1 MVERVCRGVMGVM
14 GRVMGRVVIWAAVLA
29 GVGSGVARADGGDVL
44 IADAMDSPERG
55 GWTLVAAEGV
65 RGSVRAGA
73 DEGAGAG
80 VGVGAGVVVEYDFEK
95 GSGFVIL
102 RRELKI
108 DLPENFRVSVE
119 MRGEGRTNNLELKL
133 VDESG
138 ENVWWVN
145 RRGMAWP
152 GEWATVHTP
161 RRMFEF
167 AWGPAG
173 AGAGL
178 KRAGSVEIVIAA
190 NTPQARGG
198 RGKVWLRNFRVERL
212 DVPAPTPVG
221 WIEARRE
228 AAIGANQ
235 EQLPREAEFE
245 LGGLCDIGGVV
256 VEFPRGQAR
265 EYRVELSTRAEEFA
279 AAARV
284 KTAGGV
290 RDFVRL
296 PASAARAVRIVFE
309 GEVDPARAWLMLP
322 ARIRVLSAAAGE
334 SANAFL
340 REVAREETAAGA
352 DARGVY
358 PRTMLG
364 EQRYWTVIGV
374 PEDEAEALVAE
385 DGSVEV
391 GRGLLSLEPM
401 VEVVGAEVGAGGSK
415 RLTWADA
422 RTSVDL
428 RERVLPMPGVTHE
441 FGGGLTLRV
450 EHAAV
455 GEAGASAIVSRYV
468 LKAGKEA
475 VRGRVVVAARCW
487 QVLPPWQELNIT
499 GGFTAITR
507 ARVEGAV
514 GAESMVLT
522 QAEREVRVMP
532 MAADGGSWTFAA
544 GAFAEGRAAR
554 ATRELRGAESS
565 VEDATGMLHAEIRGP
580 MVELAAGAS
589 AEFVIVT
596 PMHEGAEKGL
606 GIGAA
611 TRGDDPRLREM
622 VEAEAAK
629 WRGLVNRVGLTLPER
644 ARAIVETFKTQQA
657 YVLIN
662 QDGPRIQPG
671 SRTYERSWI
680 RDGSLTGTA
689 LLATGHADR
698 ARAFVEWYA
707 PFQFESGKVPCVV
720 DGRGPDPTAE
730 HDSHGQ
736 LIYALHKVYRFTR
749 DRALLE
755 RNLERVE
762 RAVAYIDS
770 LRKERMT
777 DAYRPGA
784 PGVAALDA
792 AKFGIV
798 PESISHEGY
807 SAKPMH
813 SYWDGF
819 FVVKGLKDAVKI
831 AEILGREDLA
841 AKWRPIRDEYIA
853 AHYESLRRAT
863 AAHGIEYLPGCV
875 ELGDFDATS
884 TTVAIFPCGELD
896 RAREEVRRS
905 DGAALID
912 LTFEKWW
919 TYFVDRREGRVK
931 STEYTPYELRSVG
944 SFVYLGQRGRAHEA
958 LEFYF
963 ADQRPGA
970 WRQWGEIVWRDPA
983 AARFIGDMP
992 HTWVGSDFV
1001 NAVRAMFV
1009 YERESDESLVLG
1021 AGIVD
1026 SWLEGNEAEKAAVAI
1041 EGWPTEYGV
1050 VSYGL
1055 RPTNAGVEWR
1065 IEFKGDVPAGGL
1077 VLAWPESTQRV
1088 VKVDGRMVTER
1099 PVRVRGDAV
1108 VEVMP

>member
-1 MVERVCRGVMGVM
+1 MVERVWRIAMGGFAQAAALVVA
-14 GRVMGRVVIWAAVLA
+14 RVLTAVIVVL
-29 GVGSGVARADGGDVL
+29 GCGGVARGDADVL
-44 IADAMDSPERG
+44 IADAMDSLDRG

-65 RGSVRAGA
+65 RASVRA
-73 DEGAGAG
+73 DAGAG
-80 VGVGAGVVVEYDFEK
+80 VLMEYDFVK

-108 DLPENFRVSVE
+108 DLPENYRVSVE
-119 MRGEGRTNNLELKL
+119 MRGEGRANNLELKL

-145 RRGMAWP
+145 RRGMTWA
-152 GEWATVHTP
+152 GEWTTVHTP

-173 AGAGL
+173 AGKGL
-178 KRAGSVEIVIAA
+178 TRAGSVEIVIAA

-198 RGKVWLRNFRVERL
+198 RGKVWLRNFRVEKL
-212 DVPAPTPVG
+212 DVPAATPVG
-221 WIEARRE
+221 WIEAKRE
-228 AAIGANQ
+228 MVGANQ

-265 EYRVELSTRAEEFA
+265 EYRVELATRAGEFA
-279 AAARV
+279 VAARV
-284 KTAGGV
+284 KTSGGA

-296 PASAARAVRIVFE
+296 PASAARAVRVVFE
-309 GEVDPARAWLMLP
+309 GEVDKARAWLMLP
-322 ARIRVLSAAAGE
+322 TRIRVLSAAAGE

-340 REVAREETAAGA
+340 REVAREEVGAGG
-352 DARGVY
+352 ARGLY

-364 EQRYWTVIGV
+364 EQRYWTVLGV

-401 VEVVGAEVGAGGSK
+401 VELEGAGGSK

-441 FGGGLTLRV
+441 FEGGLTLRV

-468 LKAGKEA
+468 LKAGNEA

-507 ARVEGAV
+507 ARVEREAL
-514 GAESMVLT
+514 VLT

-532 MAADGGSWTFAA
+532 MGADGGAWSFAA

-554 ATRELRGAESS
+554 ATRELRGAELS
-565 VEDATGMLHAEIRGP
+565 VEDSTGMLHAEMRGP

-596 PMHEGAEKGL
+596 PMHDGAEKALGL
-606 GIGAA
+606 GAA
-611 TRGDDPRLREM
+611 TRGDDPRLRAM
-622 VEAEAAK
+622 VEAEAAT
-629 WRGLVNRVGLTLPER
+629 WRGLVNRVGLTLPES

-657 YVLIN
+657 YILIN

-707 PFQFESGKVPCVV
+707 PYQFESGKVPCVV

-736 LIYALHKVYRFTR
+736 LIYALHKLYRFTR
-749 DRALLE
+749 DRAVLE

-777 DAYRPGA
+777 DAYRPG
-784 PGVAALDA
+784 PGVSALDA

-819 FVVKGLKDAVKI
+819 FVVKGLKDAVRI
-831 AEILGREDLA
+831 AEIVGREDLA

-896 RAREEVRRS
+896 RARQEVRRS

-919 TYFVDRREGRVK
+919 TYFVDRRDGRVK
-931 STEYTPYELRSVG
+931 SAEYTPYELRSVG

-983 AARFIGDMP
+983 AAKFIGDMP

-1021 AGIVD
+1021 AGILD

-1050 VSYGL
+1050 VTYGL
-1055 RPTNAGVEWR
+1055 RPTAAGVEWR
-1065 IEFKGDVPAGGL
+1065 IEFKGDVPPGGL
-1077 VLAWPESTQRV
+1077 VLAWPESAARE
-1088 VKVDGRMVTER
+1088 VKVDGRVVTER
-1099 PVRVRGDAV
+1099 PVRVRGSAV
-1108 VEVMP
+1108 VEVGR